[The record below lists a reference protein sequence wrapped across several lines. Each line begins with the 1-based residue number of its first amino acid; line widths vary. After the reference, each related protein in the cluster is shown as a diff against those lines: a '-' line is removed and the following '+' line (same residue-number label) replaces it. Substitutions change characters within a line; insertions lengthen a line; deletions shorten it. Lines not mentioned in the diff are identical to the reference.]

1 MTTHDYP
8 GETNTPD
15 HVDPATASTSAG
27 SEQADPPTTADTR
40 HNRPIPVGSCKLT
53 SSRLIEANAPAQT
66 HRLLRPIQRFQQP
79 RGRRIS
85 TTVRGAAPNHQP
97 IPRFSP
103 RQTLPNSGAGGTAS
117 KPASSTTP
125 NAASN
130 KQTAWCPTS
139 SNSSA
144 MASPRHVRDSSNN
157 GVAARTPLP
166 KIFGSPSNATENSS
180 TDCSRFDAIDLG
192 RFAASSHAGQ
202 NPSDPHTGRMGSVVI
217 EAIAYGRDDT
227 VRVPVALA
235 FDTSKQLVNRCCNSR
250 RYSVGRSRR
259 PGQDAAFEGGD
270 VGVEFTNQPVCI
282 PCRHQIAVEDACDV
296 CQLESRLHCAWS
308 PSSRIWEQNSPKQ
321 LSGCGWIQRTG

>member
-8 GETNTPD
+8 GETNTPA
-15 HVDPATASTSAG
+15 HVDPATASTSAWLKRNDPG
-27 SEQADPPTTADTR
+27 WQLQADEFAA
-40 HNRPIPVGSCKLT
+40 NRGERASET
-53 SSRLIEANAPAQT
+53 F
-66 HRLLRPIQRFQQP
+66 HRLLKIHRFS
-79 RGRRIS
+79 RGE
-85 TTVRGAAPNHQP
+85 VRESGTPNHQP
-97 IPRFSP
+97 ILRFSP
-103 RQTLPNSGAGGTAS
+103 RQTVPNSGAGGTAS
-117 KPASSTTP
+117 RPASSTTP

-130 KQTAWCPTS
+130 KQTVWCPTS

-144 MASPRHVRDSSNN
+144 MASPRRVRDSSNN
-157 GVAARTPLP
+157 GVAARKPLP

-217 EAIAYGRDDT
+217 EAIAYGSDDT

-235 FDTSKQLVNRCCNSR
+235 FDTSKQLLNRCCNSR

-296 CQLESRLHCAWS
+296 CHLESRLHCAWS

-321 LSGCGWIQRTG
+321 LSGCGWIQRNG